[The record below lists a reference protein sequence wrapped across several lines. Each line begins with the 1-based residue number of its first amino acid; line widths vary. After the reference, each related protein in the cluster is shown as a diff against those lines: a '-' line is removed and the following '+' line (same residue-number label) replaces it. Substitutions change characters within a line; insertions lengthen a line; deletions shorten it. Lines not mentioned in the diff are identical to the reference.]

1 MNADDAYRL
10 LHKEVSKENVLHSLN
25 ATIDTLMLKLH
36 IENNFSYAIVLD
48 HCIRSSMKESDII
61 FFVQSKLEPY
71 QGDEAKYAC
80 HVYYY
85 YGRQWLSVF
94 LCKKDVGKMK
104 KNHRLKNA
112 DVAYSEVM
120 TIRGRTTG
128 ELNKSLR
135 DIMLTLFTTLNVE
148 NKFTSTKE
156 VPPEIQ
162 LYMSKEAL
170 RTEINEFLKSKAGSV
185 AKYVGELL
193 DDGMHALMVKI
204 TLVSIS

>member
-1 MNADDAYRL
+1 MNADEAYRL
-10 LHKEVSKENVLHSLN
+10 LHKEVSKENVLHCLN
-25 ATIDTLMLKLH
+25 ATIETMMLNLH
-36 IENNFSYAIVLD
+36 IKNNFSYTMVLD

-61 FFVQSKLEPY
+61 FFVQAKLEPY

-85 YGRQWLSVF
+85 CGRQWLSVY

-104 KNHRLKNA
+104 KQHRLKNA

-120 TIRGRTTG
+120 VTRGRTTG
-128 ELNKSLR
+128 ELNKALR
-135 DIMLTLFTTLNVE
+135 DLMLTLFASLNVE
-148 NKFTSTKE
+148 NKFTNTKE

-162 LYMSKEAL
+162 LHMSKEAL